1 MRNNLLHG
9 VIIIIIKEL
18 GDKHF
23 TWIFLLDPYN
33 ILPVKQISVLS
44 PLRIRKQRLRE
55 ARQFAQTQVID
66 EGSLESQKKVS
77 LILEPTH
84 LRRGDKNGK
93 DYYMDTK
100 LEPVHTGFKK
110 ERWNQSM
117 ETTGKTGLSVWKNV

>member
-1 MRNNLLHG
+1 MNFLVRSSQHFACEANIS
-9 VIIIIIKEL
+9 II
-18 GDKHF
+18 
-23 TWIFLLDPYN
+23 
-33 ILPVKQISVLS
+33 
-44 PLRIRKQRLRE
+44 PLTNKKRLRE

-66 EGSLESQKKVS
+66 EGSLESQKTVS

-117 ETTGKTGLSVWKNV
+117 ETTGKTGLSV